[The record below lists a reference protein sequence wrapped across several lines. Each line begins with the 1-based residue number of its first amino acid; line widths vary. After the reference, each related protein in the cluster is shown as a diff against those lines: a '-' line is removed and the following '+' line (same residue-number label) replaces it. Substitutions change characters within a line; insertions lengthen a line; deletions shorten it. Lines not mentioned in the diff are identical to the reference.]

1 MGHASNSV
9 MDADVDPYN
18 SIKFCFKDDSNP
30 WSLGFKFDIK

>member
-9 MDADVDPYN
+9 IDIDPYN
-18 SIKFCFKDDSNP
+18 RITFYFKGDSNS